1 MVAAVL
7 LHHSKPTIT
16 FKKIKIATTE
26 MFNLMKKKNIK
37 TYLPNPPNNWEIS
50 EIIKKLDFKV
60 VGNFNNKSGKTYV
73 DL

>member
-1 MVAAVL
+1 
-7 LHHSKPTIT
+7 
-16 FKKIKIATTE
+16 
-26 MFNLMKKKNIK
+26 MKKKNIK